1 MSLNDRNSTV
11 REMSNETDLGLRIS
25 MPNDE
30 NTTPALETPPSDTSV
45 SFLRDCS
52 LSPCHDKKR
61 KREKMTSSREEEE
74 EQSIHEMMQIFGL
87 ARVTALSPSRK
98 MENLWTRRK
107 RMSLAESKGDIQ
119 ALSVS
124 VVNNNVE
131 SKIKQERPS
140 NGRNRRRLHSSG
152 SFRYV

>member
-1 MSLNDRNSTV
+1 
-11 REMSNETDLGLRIS
+11 MSNETDSSLRIT

-61 KREKMTSSREEEE
+61 KRDKMTPKEEE

-131 SKIKQERPS
+131 SKMKQERPS

>member
-1 MSLNDRNSTV
+1 
-11 REMSNETDLGLRIS
+11 MSNETDSSLRIT

-61 KREKMTSSREEEE
+61 KRDKMTPKEEE

-87 ARVTALSPSRK
+87 ARVTTLSSSHRDGSNSK

-131 SKIKQERPS
+131 SKMKQERPS
-140 NGRNRRRLHSSG
+140 NGRNRRRLNSSG